1 MLRKSINKY
10 HLYIF
15 ITLGIGILLRLYG
28 LTQVPPALHGDEL
41 GTGYNAYSLIKTGV
55 DEYGK
60 SFPLTFRNDFSPL
73 IFYATLPYVWVLGLN
88 EFSTRLPTAIVGILL
103 IPLVYF
109 ITKVI
114 FKEKKLALLSMF
126 FLAISSWE
134 IRFSRT
140 ALEMIW
146 AVVFQMIGI
155 LFFIKSRSKN
165 NSSLLI
171 AFFSFFLSVIAY
183 QSAKFT
189 TPLLLINLFLY
200 DLKLFKKNWR
210 LLTIYSVAFIILPII
225 GYFLIRP
232 FKEMRFVGISVFT
245 VWKNS
250 LPPHTSFITPINIIN
265 LFQTIIIN
273 YLKHFDPTILFFDN
287 SRLRY
292 FQVIGS
298 GMFYPWQI
306 VGLLVGTVVFIQKIS
321 LKTYRFLLI
330 WIFISPIPAAFTTG
344 VPFANIGRNLLM
356 FPALEIVCAIGI
368 LTLFRLLTSFLKP
381 SLIFVSTL
389 VLTFIVGTQMNNF
402 LFNYFTEVP
411 VKFALFWGQP
421 LKETIPTLS
430 KYEPSVNSIIIT
442 DTVKQSYMYL
452 LFYGL
457 KEPQWLLK
465 VPKIRNPVVG
475 YSKIGLYEFRSISW
489 EKDQLLPNVLLIG
502 TPQEIPDN
510 DKIIYEVKQDN
521 QQVLLRVVK
530 T

>member
-1 MLRKSINKY
+1 MLRESIKKY
-10 HLYIF
+10 HLCLF
-15 ITLGIGILLRLYG
+15 ITLGIGIFLRLYG

-73 IFYATLPYVWVLGLN
+73 IFYATLPFVWVLGLS
-88 EFSTRLPTAIVGILL
+88 ELSTRLPTAIVGVSL

-109 ITKVI
+109 IAKVI
-114 FKEKKLALLSMF
+114 FKEKKLALLAMF
-126 FLAISSWE
+126 FLAVSSWE

-155 LFFIKSRSKN
+155 LFYLRSRSKN
-165 NSSLLI
+165 NSRLLI
-171 AFFSFFLSVIAY
+171 AFFSFVLSVIVY

-189 TPLLLINLFLY
+189 TPLLLVNLFFY
-200 DLKLFKKNWR
+200 DFKFFKKNWR

-292 FQVIGS
+292 FQVTGS

-306 VGLLVGTVVFIQKIS
+306 VGLMIGIVVLIQKIS

-330 WIFISPIPAAFTTG
+330 WILISPIPAALTTG
-344 VPFANIGRNLLM
+344 VPFSNIGRNLLM

-368 LTLFRLLTSFLKP
+368 LTLFRRLETFLKP
-381 SLIFVSTL
+381 ALLFMSILLLTL
-389 VLTFIVGTQMNNF
+389 IVGIQMNNF
-402 LFNYFTEVP
+402 LFHYFTEVP
-411 VKFALFWGQP
+411 EKFALFWGQP
-421 LKETIPTLS
+421 LKETIPMLS
-430 KYEPSVNSIIIT
+430 EYEPSVNSIIVT
-442 DTVKQSYMYL
+442 DSIKQSYMYL
-452 LFYGL
+452 LFYGH
-457 KEPQWLLK
+457 KEPNWLQMQPK
-465 VPKIRNPVVG
+465 VKHPVVG
-475 YSKIGLYEFRSISW
+475 YAKIGLYEFRPISW
-489 EKDQLLPNVLLIG
+489 EKDRLLPNTLIIG

-510 DKIIYEVKQDN
+510 EKIIYEVKQNN